1 MPNDAGAGGAG
12 APDPGRDRTHRRDPS
27 ARQPHRSHRWRCR
40 RGVGAGP
47 RPSGVRRSPKPPASE
62 DPWLLRAKLVRTGKG
77 WRFRYFGPV
86 LYSKVVAQELLS
98 SRLSVVS
105 S

>member
-1 MPNDAGAGGAG
+1 VRRIRDVIEPTAETHLLGNHTAAIDGDVAEASVRVRVHQVCVG
-12 APDPGRDRTHRRDPS
+12 APS
-27 ARQPHRSHRWRCR
+27 RQRQKILGCF
-40 RGVGAGP
+40 
-47 RPSGVRRSPKPPASE
+47 
-62 DPWLLRAKLVRTGKG
+62 RAKLVRTGKG